1 MALVPGD
8 IAPDFSLDSV
18 LDGKVES
25 ISLSSM
31 KDKYV
36 VLMFYP
42 VDFGYVT
49 PTEFYS
55 LEPLLE
61 KFSSLNCSLLAISTE
76 HIPSQIKY
84 QAAPMTEAGLNFM
97 RVRLASDPVGEVA
110 KKYGVY
116 KMEENICFRALFIID
131 PKGKIV
137 TIEKCDFPVGC
148 SMEEQL
154 RQVLAAI
161 IMEGKSKGA
170 PLTTGR
176 RGSPSS

>member
-1 MALVPGD
+1 MTL
-8 IAPDFSLDSV
+8 
-18 LDGKVES
+18 
-25 ISLSSM
+25 
-31 KDKYV
+31 
-36 VLMFYP
+36 
-42 VDFGYVT
+42 
-49 PTEFYS
+49 TEFYF

-61 KFSSLNCSLLAISTE
+61 KFSSLSCSLLAISKE
-76 HIPSQIKY
+76 HIPS
-84 QAAPMTEAGLNFM
+84 QAAPMTEAELNFM
-97 RVRLASDPVGEVA
+97 RVRLAFDPVGEVA

-116 KMEENICFRALFIID
+116 KMEENICFRTLFIID

>member
-1 MALVPGD
+1 M
-8 IAPDFSLDSV
+8 
-18 LDGKVES
+18 
-25 ISLSSM
+25 
-31 KDKYV
+31 
-36 VLMFYP
+36 
-42 VDFGYVT
+42 
-49 PTEFYS
+49 
-55 LEPLLE
+55 
-61 KFSSLNCSLLAISTE
+61 
-76 HIPSQIKY
+76 
-84 QAAPMTEAGLNFM
+84 
-97 RVRLASDPVGEVA
+97 A

>member
-8 IAPDFSLDSV
+8 ITPDFSLDSV

-55 LEPLLE
+55 LE
-61 KFSSLNCSLLAISTE
+61 KFSSLNSPRSTS
-76 HIPSQIKY
+76 P
-84 QAAPMTEAGLNFM
+84 AAPMTEAGLNFM
-97 RVRLASDPVGEVA
+97 RVRLAFDPVGEVA

-116 KMEENICFRALFIID
+116 KMEENICFRTLFIID